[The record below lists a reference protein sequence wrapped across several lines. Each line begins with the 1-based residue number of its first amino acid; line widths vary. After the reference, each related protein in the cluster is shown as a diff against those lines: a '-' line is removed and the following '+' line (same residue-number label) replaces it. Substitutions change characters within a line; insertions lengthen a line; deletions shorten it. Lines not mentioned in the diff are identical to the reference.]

1 MQEVASSNLVPN
13 RSAVIAL
20 KSMYSGQ
27 FFRHGHRLSKTYN
40 NVNLTPSYL
49 WGLDDE
55 VWRKR
60 FAAYSPDNYKYTP
73 RYEVARDI
81 MLLTH
86 STSVRQSVN
95 QSFSPVLFLMLNPGA
110 RYMSYRGLKFYLF
123 IEITYVEYNG
133 YFPG

>member
-1 MQEVASSNLVPN
+1 MLKTFGKFRMQEVASSNLVPN

-95 QSFSPVLFLMLNPGA
+95 QSFSPVLFLFCFFVFLLAQLLLNSCTEFCGT
-110 RYMSYRGLKFYLF
+110 L
-123 IEITYVEYNG
+123 
-133 YFPG
+133 